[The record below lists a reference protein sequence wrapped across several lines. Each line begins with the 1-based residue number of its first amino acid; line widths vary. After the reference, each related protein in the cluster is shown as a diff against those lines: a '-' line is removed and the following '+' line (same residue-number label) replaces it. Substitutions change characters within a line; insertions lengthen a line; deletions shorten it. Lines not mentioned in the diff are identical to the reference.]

1 MPVFF
6 IGIYCLLIFFIIY
19 ALFNKLNTVFTISYI
34 LYTCLY
40 DWILINLSYSFP
52 AGLLLVLKSIQE
64 VMIVAII
71 TVFMARI
78 AKCGK
83 IRINIVD
90 NLILGIILI
99 TVISIFI
106 SLVKGDGISTIIQ
119 GLRLYFIPILIPY
132 TLYKYKCFDNLNIRT
147 LVWFI
152 VILSSF
158 LVIHSFWQ
166 VFTFNGDLRSLW
178 FYDFYNSAEK
188 NPIDT
193 AAYNF
198 IRDNRLRAT
207 SIFVSSITLSVAFY
221 VFFIIFVTT
230 KIRLWKLWTIL
241 SVIGIELSQTRV
253 GYFLIII
260 SLGIYF
266 QKKIMPRNK
275 HYYLIPICA
284 VITTFIS
291 LIFQITGD
299 ESALGRL
306 VQYASFPMN
315 FTLSGNGIG
324 NKYALIFYDSFY
336 ISLLMGYGI
345 FALFY
350 IYVYYKMITI
360 VINQNISNNN
370 ISNKTFI
377 TGNCIIALSF
387 LYLYAFQFVAGSFT
401 MSLVWM
407 LIFISLSKLQQ
418 KKCITKNVTV

>member
-315 FTLSGNGIG
+315 FTL
-324 NKYALIFYDSFY
+324 
-336 ISLLMGYGI
+336 YGI